1 MIKVENESSLAR
13 DSVSKAVIN
22 TDMVGYET
30 YLQQRERLLAE
41 RNAVKQNTQ
50 DIQELKQEIG
60 DIKGMLTIIL
70 NSIQK

>member
-1 MIKVENESSLAR
+1 MIKVENETSLAR

-50 DIQELKQEIG
+50 DIQDLKQEIG
-60 DIKGMLTIIL
+60 DIKGMLEQL
-70 NSIQK
+70 LKRVS

>member
-50 DIQELKQEIG
+50 DIQDLKQEIG
-60 DIKGMLTIIL
+60 DIKGMLEQL
-70 NSIQK
+70 LKRVS

>member
-1 MIKVENESSLAR
+1 MLKVENESSLAR

-50 DIQELKQEIG
+50 DIQDLKQEIG
-60 DIKGMLTIIL
+60 DIKGMLEQL
-70 NSIQK
+70 LKRVS